1 MRDAHGGGPRK
12 FVILLA
18 EDDSDD
24 VFFATDALKDA
35 NINHDLHRVADGDE
49 LMDYL
54 HGRAGFASPG
64 AAPRPDLI
72 LMDLNMPGKDGREAL
87 GEIKSDPKLRRI
99 PVVVLSTSSDSVDIA
114 DSYDLGANSYLVKPR
129 DYRGWVEMMSA
140 VDRFWF
146 GQARLAGR

>member
-1 MRDAHGGGPRK
+1 MRNAQGGAPRK

-18 EDDSDD
+18 EDDRDD
-24 VFFATDALKDA
+24 VFFATDALNDA
-35 NINHDLHRVADGDE
+35 NINHDLRRVADGDE

-54 HGRAGFASPG
+54 HGRAGFASLG

-87 GEIKSDPKLRRI
+87 EEIKSDPRLRQI

-114 DSYDLGANSYLVKPR
+114 DSYDRGANSYLVKPR
-129 DYRGWVEMMSA
+129 DYRGWVEMMRA

-146 GQARLAGR
+146 AQAHLASR

>member
-1 MRDAHGGGPRK
+1 MSNVHGGGLRK

-18 EDDSDD
+18 EDDGDD
-24 VFFATDALKDA
+24 VLMATDALRDA
-35 NINHDLHRVADGDE
+35 NADHDLHRVADGEE

-54 HGRAGFASPG
+54 HGRAGT
-64 AAPRPDLI
+64 APRPDLI

-87 GEIKSDPKLRRI
+87 EEIKSDPELRPI

-129 DYRGWVEMMSA
+129 DYRGWVEMMRA

-146 GQARLAGR
+146 SQARLAGR

>member
-1 MRDAHGGGPRK
+1 MRNAQGGAPRK

-18 EDDSDD
+18 EDDRDD
-24 VFFATDALKDA
+24 VFFATDALNDA
-35 NINHDLHRVADGDE
+35 NINHDLRRVADGDE

-54 HGRAGFASPG
+54 YGRAGFASLG

-87 GEIKSDPKLRRI
+87 EEIKSDPRLRQI
-99 PVVVLSTSSDSVDIA
+99 PVVVLSTSSDTFDIA
-114 DSYDLGANSYLVKPR
+114 DSYDRGANSYLVKPR
-129 DYRGWVEMMSA
+129 DYRGWVEMMRA

-146 GQARLAGR
+146 AQARLTSR